1 LRFVTWSFS
10 NPAQDRRTHSAQGA
24 AE

>member
-1 LRFVTWSFS
+1 LRFITWSFS